1 MSDAAIRERIRVA
14 VGQLAPVAGPVD
26 PSTSLTVDLGF
37 DSLGLIELA
46 VYLEQE
52 LELPAAAEDDL
63 AGVETVADVEALVL
77 GLLVP
82 DRPDAQPTPGGPK

>member
-1 MSDAAIRERIRVA
+1 MSDEAIRERIRTA
-14 VGQLAPVAGPVD
+14 IGELAPVAGTVAPA
-26 PSTSLTVDLGF
+26 TSLTVDLGF

-52 LELPAAAEDDL
+52 LQLPAAAEDDL

-82 DRPDAQPTPGGPK
+82 DRPDA